1 MSSNCRNSAA
11 DPLHAVIAGC
21 RAELAGL
28 YAEVA
33 ADGAKKM
40 RRWQDESP
48 MLESYIQGGRW
59 YFCLVSSN
67 INELLKWQQ
76 QQQRKCCMA
85 PVVSVGRAAGHS
97 CSS

>member
-1 MSSNCRNSAA
+1 MSSNGTGNAA
-11 DPLHAVIAGC
+11 DTLHAVLAGC

-48 MLESYIQGGRW
+48 MLESYIQGKIYGNVW
-59 YFCLVSSN
+59 N
-67 INELLKWQQ
+67 
-76 QQQRKCCMA
+76 
-85 PVVSVGRAAGHS
+85 
-97 CSS
+97 